1 MIARR
6 AAGTALLI
14 VGAGAVAF
22 SIVKLIKGDF
32 PRLFLSIAGVLL
44 VLALSLFDPP
54 SGNVPPDV
62 LLRSLD
68 ALPSPVELRE
78 P

>member
-22 SIVKLIKGDF
+22 SIVKVIKGDF
-32 PRLFLSIAGVLL
+32 PRLLLSIAGVLL
-44 VLALSLFDPP
+44 VLAALSLFDPP
-54 SGNVPPDV
+54 SVDGGAE
-62 LLRSLD
+62 RD
-68 ALPSPVELRE
+68 AGVAD
-78 P
+78 

>member
-14 VGAGAVAF
+14 AGAGAVAF

-54 SGNVPPDV
+54 SVDGGAERDDDV
-62 LLRSLD
+62 AD
-68 ALPSPVELRE
+68 
-78 P
+78 